1 MLDLIKQDPPVF
13 VPLFF
18 VTMWLMITTILS
30 VLSGWFWLMVR
41 FPNQESEP
49 ILRLRRQSGSMG
61 LGVVMNGIL
70 TLSVC
75 PAGLRVGMMRPFGP
89 FCRDFLVPWQD
100 LTVTRRKYPFWSV
113 AKLRFGKPAIGSL
126 RIEPHIANRLARA
139 APGQWPETG
148 PFPEEQ
154 SGTRLRRLLLQWG
167 LMTLIA
173 ALFFTLTPLT
183 AAPQAPHPP
192 LLVAIL
198 FPAIVFGFGTI
209 VRYFRE
215 RG

>member
-1 MLDLIKQDPPVF
+1 MLDLIKQDPQIL

-18 VTMWLMITTILS
+18 VAMWLTITTLLS

-49 ILRLRRQSGSMG
+49 MLRLRYQSGSMG
-61 LGVVMNGIL
+61 IGVVNSGIL

-75 PAGLRVGMMRPFGP
+75 PAGLRVGMMRLFGP

-100 LTVTRRKYPFWSV
+100 LTVTRRKYPLWSV
-113 AKLRFGKPAIGSL
+113 AKLRFGKPAVGSL
-126 RIEPHIANRLARA
+126 SIAPRIANRLARA
-139 APGQWPETG
+139 APGHWPETE

-154 SGTRLRRLLLQWG
+154 PGVLLRRLLLQWG
-167 LMTLIA
+167 FMTVAA
-173 ALFFTLTPLT
+173 ALFFTLAPL
-183 AAPQAPHPP
+183 ADAPQARRLP

-198 FPAIVFGFGTI
+198 FPAIVFGLGTI

>member
-1 MLDLIKQDPPVF
+1 MA
-13 VPLFF
+13 
-18 VTMWLMITTILS
+18 MWLTITTLLS

-49 ILRLRRQSGSMG
+49 MLRLRRQSGSMG
-61 LGVVMNGIL
+61 IGVVNSGIL

-75 PAGLRVGMMRPFGP
+75 PAGLRVGMMRLFGP

-100 LTVTRRKYPFWSV
+100 LTVTRRKSLLWSV
-113 AKLRFGKPAIGSL
+113 ARLRFGKPAIGSL
-126 RIEPHIANRLARA
+126 SIEPRIANRLARA

-154 SGTRLRRLLLQWG
+154 SRTRLRRLLLQWG
-167 LMTLIA
+167 FMTLIA
-173 ALFFTLTPLT
+173 ALFFTLGPLA

-209 VRYFRE
+209 VRYLRE